1 MVHSD
6 LRAEAKDVRG
16 KGKKTEVGEKRVV
29 ASWVLLVK
37 ECAWGY
43 YPFTSVSVYFIG
55 WISEVTVIATEKNC
69 HINMIILGRRRSR
82 GLVPTVTT

>member
-43 YPFTSVSVYFIG
+43 YPFTSGVRLLYRLVGMRWVVTCVLEARECVFLA
-55 WISEVTVIATEKNC
+55 WIMLASFVD
-69 HINMIILGRRRSR
+69 ILFA
-82 GLVPTVTT
+82 